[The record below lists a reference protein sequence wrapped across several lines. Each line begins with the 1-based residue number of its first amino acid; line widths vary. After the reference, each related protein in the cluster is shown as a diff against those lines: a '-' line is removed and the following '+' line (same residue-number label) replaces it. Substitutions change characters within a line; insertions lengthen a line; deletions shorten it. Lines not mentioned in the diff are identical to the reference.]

1 VSAFDAVTARLAA
14 APKYRA
20 VHPDTIA
27 EVVRYEVGV
36 LGAKAS
42 AAAVEQRARA
52 RLHKV
57 AALHLL
63 TTRPAALRKAVT
75 EPRQILAGHISTAE
89 RLPDLDAF
97 YPTVLSLA
105 PPPATI
111 ADLACAL
118 NPFTLPWLRA
128 VSPAAYTGYDL
139 NADFVALG
147 NAFLAAYPRCEV
159 RHADVLTTAPER
171 ADLALLLKTYHCIE
185 DRARGAALA
194 LVDRLAARHVV
205 VSFPTRA
212 MNGRS
217 AVFARRHV
225 TELTELAAQRGWPVS
240 RAALPTEE
248 FVVLDKGIR

>member
-1 VSAFDAVTARLAA
+1 MTVLETVTARLST

-27 EVVRYEVGV
+27 EVVGYEAGV
-36 LGAKAS
+36 LGPRAS
-42 AAAVEQRARA
+42 AAQLEQRARA

-63 TTRPAALRKAVT
+63 TTKPTALRKAT
-75 EPRQILAGHISTAE
+75 DPREILAGHISTAE

-97 YPTVLSLA
+97 YPLLLSLV

-111 ADLACAL
+111 ADIACAL

-147 NAFLAAYPRCEV
+147 NAFLADHPGCTV
-159 RHADVLTTAPER
+159 RHADVLTTAPEP

-185 DRARGAALA
+185 DRQRGAALS
-194 LVDRLAARHVV
+194 LVDGLPARQVA

-212 MNGRS
+212 MNGRP
-217 AVFARRHV
+217 AVFARRHI
-225 TELTELAAQRGWPVS
+225 EDLTALAGARGWRVT

-248 FVVLDKGIR
+248 FIVLDKETP